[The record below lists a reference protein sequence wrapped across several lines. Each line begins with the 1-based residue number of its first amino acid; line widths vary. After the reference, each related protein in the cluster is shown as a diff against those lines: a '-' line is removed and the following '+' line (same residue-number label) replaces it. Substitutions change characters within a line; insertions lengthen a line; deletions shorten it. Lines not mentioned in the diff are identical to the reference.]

1 MAPRS
6 SGSTTIAFG
15 LISIPVKLYA
25 TYVAGEYVRFSNRG
39 PDGELLKQ
47 LYVVVDKDG
56 DMILKDGAPQ
66 IVKRDDMIKEFKLS
80 KDEKVIFTQAEV
92 ASLKEQVNDVATIK
106 AFIPLDTVPLTLTEK
121 TWHLMPGKG
130 GHGAYELLRRA
141 LVAKNAGGLV
151 EIVMR
156 EKLQPAIV
164 RPDGEGLMMQRLNFA
179 DRSRTFDDL
188 GYDPMVPTDEM
199 QVLANQLVDSMMKP
213 AFDPQMIVD
222 PFKVRVHAAAEQ
234 KLAGK
239 DIVLPVA
246 PKPDIEPGDLM
257 AALQASMKMGTA

>member
-130 GHGAYELLRRA
+130 GHGA
-141 LVAKNAGGLV
+141 
-151 EIVMR
+151 
-156 EKLQPAIV
+156 
-164 RPDGEGLMMQRLNFA
+164 
-179 DRSRTFDDL
+179 
-188 GYDPMVPTDEM
+188 
-199 QVLANQLVDSMMKP
+199 
-213 AFDPQMIVD
+213 
-222 PFKVRVHAAAEQ
+222 
-234 KLAGK
+234 
-239 DIVLPVA
+239 
-246 PKPDIEPGDLM
+246 
-257 AALQASMKMGTA
+257 